1 MTAAQLERPQPL
13 FAEARR
19 SRPAEGRGST
29 LEERLESALRA
40 VRSEGLAECPV
51 CRAGMR
57 AEGGAACCSGCGA
70 TLA

>member
-1 MTAAQLERPQPL
+1 MTAAQLEPPQPL

-19 SRPAEGRGST
+19 FRPADRPGTT

-57 AEGGAACCSGCGA
+57 AEGGSACCTGCGA